1 MEAVLGSLMQ
11 KLDKKTQ
18 DNIKSITLMETAG
31 KKMADIILK
40 YYSPKSVLLLCGS
53 GGNSGDALVVGRILL
68 EKGIKVKAFIKS
80 EIKNTDAKVNL
91 ELFKGDIINNLDELS
106 SYDLIVDGLFGIG
119 LSRELSNEYIDI
131 INKVNNSGID
141 IVSLDIPS
149 GIDSNNGLSYGA
161 YIKASLLITVEYPK
175 VGLFLNDGIASYKRL
190 EIINIG
196 IMHTNDT
203 INILSIEQFRGLYKE
218 RMRNTN
224 KGSFGKSSIVA
235 GSINYPGAS
244 LLSYN
249 ALISFKMGVGY
260 QNLYVISSLYN
271 MYALVHPEIIT
282 NKLSEED
289 GHIKYNEEELN
300 DIMKH
305 SDSISI
311 GMGMKVSSDLY
322 NSIKYLLMNYDK
334 TLIIDADG
342 LNSLSKY
349 GVDILA
355 NKKCKVILTPHL
367 KEFERL
373 SGYSVNEIKNDSIN
387 IAIEFARKYDITLV
401 LKSQTTI
408 ITDGNRLSI
417 NISGN
422 SGLAKAGSGDSL
434 VGILSGICGYF
445 KENDIF
451 INACLASYMLGRI
464 AEKAKEKLTE
474 EAMTIS
480 EAVSFIPDVIKELK
494 AA

>member
-175 VGLFLNDGIASYKRL
+175 VGLFLNDGIASYKKL

-282 NKLSEED
+282 NKLS
-289 GHIKYNEEELN
+289 
-300 DIMKH
+300 
-305 SDSISI
+305 
-311 GMGMKVSSDLY
+311 
-322 NSIKYLLMNYDK
+322 
-334 TLIIDADG
+334 
-342 LNSLSKY
+342 
-349 GVDILA
+349 
-355 NKKCKVILTPHL
+355 
-367 KEFERL
+367 
-373 SGYSVNEIKNDSIN
+373 
-387 IAIEFARKYDITLV
+387 
-401 LKSQTTI
+401 
-408 ITDGNRLSI
+408 
-417 NISGN
+417 
-422 SGLAKAGSGDSL
+422 
-434 VGILSGICGYF
+434 
-445 KENDIF
+445 
-451 INACLASYMLGRI
+451 
-464 AEKAKEKLTE
+464 
-474 EAMTIS
+474 
-480 EAVSFIPDVIKELK
+480 
-494 AA
+494 

>member
-1 MEAVLGSLMQ
+1 
-11 KLDKKTQ
+11 
-18 DNIKSITLMETAG
+18 
-31 KKMADIILK
+31 
-40 YYSPKSVLLLCGS
+40 
-53 GGNSGDALVVGRILL
+53 
-68 EKGIKVKAFIKS
+68 
-80 EIKNTDAKVNL
+80 
-91 ELFKGDIINNLDELS
+91 
-106 SYDLIVDGLFGIG
+106 
-119 LSRELSNEYIDI
+119 
-131 INKVNNSGID
+131 
-141 IVSLDIPS
+141 
-149 GIDSNNGLSYGA
+149 
-161 YIKASLLITVEYPK
+161 
-175 VGLFLNDGIASYKRL
+175 
-190 EIINIG
+190 
-196 IMHTNDT
+196 
-203 INILSIEQFRGLYKE
+203 
-218 RMRNTN
+218 
-224 KGSFGKSSIVA
+224 
-235 GSINYPGAS
+235 
-244 LLSYN
+244 
-249 ALISFKMGVGY
+249 MGVGY

-387 IAIEFARKYDITLV
+387 IAIEFARKYNITLV

-445 KENDIF
+445 LGELLFNLVLSKIETEHQMLIRYISIIAFIVLGIVLDICF
-451 INACLASYMLGRI
+451 PKYVYIVH
-464 AEKAKEKLTE
+464 LTL
-474 EAMTIS
+474 
-480 EAVSFIPDVIKELK
+480 FNL
-494 AA
+494 